1 MIEKSQG
8 SMMRLGML
16 LGLVLGLILPGV
28 AAAHCDTLDGPV
40 VADARSAL
48 ATGDVSPVLKWVK
61 ADAEPEIREV
71 FAQTLAVRK
80 LSAEAMALAD
90 RNFFENLVRIHRA
103 GEGAPYSGLKSAGT
117 VTPVVA
123 KADKALEQGSVAELT
138 RAILLHTE
146 EGIRARFKRALESRK
161 HADENVESGRE
172 YVEAYVS
179 YVHYVEGIAQ
189 VVHGAVHHPEKAS
202 SPPHPH

>member
-1 MIEKSQG
+1 MIQKSRT
-8 SMMRLGML
+8 SMMRLGIL
-16 LGLVLGLILPGV
+16 LALVLGLMLPGE

-48 ATGDVSPVLKWVK
+48 ARGEVSPVLKWVK
-61 ADAEPEIREV
+61 PDAEPEIREV
-71 FAQTLAVRK
+71 FAQTLAVRN

-103 GEGAPYSGLKSAGT
+103 GEGAPYSGLKSAGS
-117 VTPVVA
+117 VAPVVA
-123 KADKALEQGSVAELT
+123 KADKALEQGSVDELT

-146 EGIRARFKRALESRK
+146 EGIRARFKQALESRK
-161 HADENVESGRE
+161 HAEENVENGRE
-172 YVEAYVS
+172 YVEAYVN

-189 VVHGAVHHPEKAS
+189 LVHGAEHHPARDS
-202 SPPHPH
+202 STSHQH